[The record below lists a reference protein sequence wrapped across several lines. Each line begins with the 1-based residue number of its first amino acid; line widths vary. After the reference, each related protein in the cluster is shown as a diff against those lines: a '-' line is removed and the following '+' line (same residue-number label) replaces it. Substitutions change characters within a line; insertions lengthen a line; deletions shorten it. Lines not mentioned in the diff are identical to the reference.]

1 MHPSEEIFCE
11 KSNKLR
17 GKTII
22 VGVTGSI
29 AATECFAA
37 IRELIR
43 HGAKVIPA
51 MTQAAKQIVTADS
64 LEFASGNRTITE
76 LTGQAEHVSLL
87 GNGSVADMFLVYPAT
102 ANTISKIATG
112 VDDTPVTSMATVALG
127 SKMPMA
133 LVPAMHDSMYNNPA
147 VQENVKRLKDWGV
160 NFIGPHSDGV
170 RAKAASREEVVA
182 YVIKTMSKDDL
193 KGKRVLVIGGR
204 SEEPIDSMRMITN
217 RSTGL
222 MATHIAE
229 RAFERGA
236 DTELWMGGCSV
247 PLPGY
252 IRTRRFETVS
262 DLIKMAK
269 DIDHDVVIVPAA
281 LADFSP
287 KDKVSGKISSSK
299 GVKLA
304 LDPVPKAL
312 PVIRTK
318 CRNVIGFKAESEM
331 ARKELVD
338 KARLRLKEYD
348 LKAIVA
354 NDIDVAGKSS
364 ASVILVTPDSEKDIS
379 GPKAD
384 VADSILTYCA
394 GIL

>member
-51 MTQAAKQIVTADS
+51 MTQAAKLIVTPES

-133 LVPAMHDSMYNNPA
+133 
-147 VQENVKRLKDWGV
+147 
-160 NFIGPHSDGV
+160 GPCD
-170 RAKAASREEVVA
+170 A
-182 YVIKTMSKDDL
+182 
-193 KGKRVLVIGGR
+193 
-204 SEEPIDSMRMITN
+204 
-217 RSTGL
+217 
-222 MATHIAE
+222 
-229 RAFERGA
+229 
-236 DTELWMGGCSV
+236 
-247 PLPGY
+247 
-252 IRTRRFETVS
+252 
-262 DLIKMAK
+262 
-269 DIDHDVVIVPAA
+269 
-281 LADFSP
+281 
-287 KDKVSGKISSSK
+287 
-299 GVKLA
+299 
-304 LDPVPKAL
+304 
-312 PVIRTK
+312 
-318 CRNVIGFKAESEM
+318 
-331 ARKELVD
+331 
-338 KARLRLKEYD
+338 
-348 LKAIVA
+348 
-354 NDIDVAGKSS
+354 
-364 ASVILVTPDSEKDIS
+364 
-379 GPKAD
+379 
-384 VADSILTYCA
+384 
-394 GIL
+394 